1 VTDFQQLSL
10 ASSLADKYPSFLLLD
25 KLILPQ
31 TQHFVH
37 LSSSAT
43 ATLLQQTSLFIT
55 SLHQHVP
62 TSQFTTINQSTSNV
76 RTNSK
81 MPPKVAKAEKAEKS
95 AAPKV
100 EEAFNPESK
109 LMWAVLCELSK
120 EGKIAGINWE
130 EVKGPIEATTGHAAR

>member
-1 VTDFQQLSL
+1 M
-10 ASSLADKYPSFLLLD
+10 
-25 KLILPQ
+25 
-31 TQHFVH
+31 
-37 LSSSAT
+37 
-43 ATLLQQTSLFIT
+43 T
-55 SLHQHVP
+55 SLHHHIP
-62 TSQFTTINQSTSNV
+62 TNQFTAINQSASNNI

-95 AAPKV
+95 AAPKA
-100 EEAFNPESK
+100 EEALNPESK